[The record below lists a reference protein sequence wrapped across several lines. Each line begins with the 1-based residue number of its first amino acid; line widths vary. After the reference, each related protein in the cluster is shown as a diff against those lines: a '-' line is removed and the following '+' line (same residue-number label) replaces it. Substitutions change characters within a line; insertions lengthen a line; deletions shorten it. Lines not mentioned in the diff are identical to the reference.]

1 MIEIKTLASGS
12 TGNAYHVTDG
22 VSSVLLDAGIPIR
35 AIQVALGHRLSL
47 TSGALITHHHG
58 DHAKAAADLARIGI
72 DIYISKGEAEAAKL
86 NGHRV
91 KHVKAL
97 QTFKCGGFSV
107 TPFDL
112 QHDTPEPLGFL
123 IVSEAT
129 GEKLLYFTDTFYLK
143 YTFKG
148 ITHILGECNHSRE
161 IIERNVMNGDLAPEL
176 AARIIK
182 SHMCLERF
190 EDFLKESD
198 ISKLQSIH
206 LVHVSEGNGDPV
218 LFAERISKLTT
229 ATVRVEMGGGS
240 HG

>member
-1 MIEIKTLASGS
+1 MEIKTLASGS
-12 TGNAYHVTDG
+12 TGNAYYVTDG
-22 VSSVLLDAGIPIR
+22 VSSVLLDAGIPVR
-35 AIQVALGHRLSL
+35 AFQVALGHKLSQ

-58 DHAKAAADLARIGI
+58 DHVKAAADLARLGI
-72 DIYISKGEAEAAKL
+72 DIYISAGEAEAAKL
-86 NGHRV
+86 SGHRI

-97 QTFKCGGFSV
+97 QTFKCGGFTV

-112 QHDTPEPLGFL
+112 RHDTPEPLGFL
-123 IVSEAT
+123 VASEAT

-148 ITHILGECNHSRE
+148 ITHILGECNHARE
-161 IIERNVMNGDLAPEL
+161 IIERNVMNGEIAPEL
-176 AARIIK
+176 AARVIK

-190 EDFLKESD
+190 EEFLKDSD
-198 ISKLQSIH
+198 LSKLRSVH

-218 LFAERISKLTT
+218 MFAERISKLTT
-229 ATVRVEMGGGS
+229 ASVRVELGGNS

>member
-1 MIEIKTLASGS
+1 MEIKTLTSGS
-12 TGNAYHVTDG
+12 TGNAYYVTDG
-22 VSSVLLDAGIPIR
+22 VSSVLLDAGLPVRLFQID
-35 AIQVALGHRLSL
+35 LGYKLSQI
-47 TSGALITHHHG
+47 SGVLITHHHG
-58 DHAKAAADLARIGI
+58 DHVKAAADLARLGI
-72 DIYISKGEAEAAKL
+72 DVYISKGEAEAAKL
-86 NGHRV
+86 SGHRI

-97 QTFKCGGFSV
+97 QTFKCGGFWI

-123 IVSEAT
+123 IASETT

-198 ISKLQSIH
+198 LSKLQSIH

-218 LFAERISKLTT
+218 LFAERISALTT
-229 ATVRVEMGGGS
+229 ANVRVELGGS
-240 HG
+240 